1 MAAGTATEHTLALL
15 GDIRNNSLKHT
26 GDTTTMRATWL
37 KNSIRIRL
45 LLEEIKRIDGKLV
58 TALMLH
64 VVGQRHRR
72 RYHGETTM
80 HGTDRRQGIWQVI
93 FVKKTLVGWAPM
105 EDMDMMDKKWEG
117 TSHRRWD
124 YQHHGEGAPVTAVDQ
139 IRKIAGLL
147 PEPPRSRRGHP
158 LPGVD
163 WEKQRGLCRLPSG
176 G

>member
-72 RYHGETTM
+72 RYLGETTM
-80 HGTDRRQGIWQVI
+80 HGTDRRQGIWQEI
-93 FVKKTLVGWAPM
+93 F
-105 EDMDMMDKKWEG
+105 
-117 TSHRRWD
+117 
-124 YQHHGEGAPVTAVDQ
+124 
-139 IRKIAGLL
+139 
-147 PEPPRSRRGHP
+147 SRRH
-158 LPGVD
+158 
-163 WEKQRGLCRLPSG
+163 
-176 G
+176 